1 MFFLNIGNVVN
12 MIINHSFSVFGMIY
26 SIPMDSIKIIFKENN
41 ILPVLTK
48 NKIKIYVLFNLRKI
62 QILIIILSVI
72 YHSILNR
79 IH

>member
-12 MIINHSFSVFGMIY
+12 MIINHAFSVFGMIY

-48 NKIKIYVLFNLRKI
+48 NKIKIYLKI
-62 QILIIILSVI
+62 NYNIMEIKQ
-72 YHSILNR
+72 NEA
-79 IH
+79 